1 MATVHTSS
9 LTYLDFSNEQASVK
23 INNGPITALTIAGF
37 LSAFGDFQGATDAIV
52 KGTRIRDEWV
62 GDRTT
67 LAAAAP
73 SDEFAQRE
81 LKWLVTYEGSTSHKK
96 FTLTIPTAD
105 PTGRLV
111 AGTDLADLTNTDIA
125 AWVTKFEAIAKS
137 PDSDTE
143 GVNVLS
149 IRLVGRNI

>member
-1 MATVHTSS
+1 MSQHTSS
-9 LTYLDFSNEQASVK
+9 LTYVDFSNEKATVK

-52 KGTRIRDEWV
+52 KGVRVADEWV
-62 GDRTT
+62 GDRTLT
-67 LAAAAP
+67 ASAPP

-81 LKWLVTYEGSTSHKK
+81 LKWLVTYEGTTSHKK
-96 FTLTIPTAD
+96 FTLTIPTAN
-105 PTGRLV
+105 PTGRLI

-125 AWVTKFEAIAKS
+125 NWVTKFEALAKS
-137 PDSDTE
+137 PDADTE